1 MDELLVRRWKRYG
14 QHRLYVSL
22 PDGRSVACFDRLTG
36 RLTMLLDE
44 VDRDAV
50 LAVLETHGV
59 SVPKSAVPVGPAEP
73 VGPDGRVGPA
83 VPGGMAVPQGPSGS
97 GVGRSRAER
106 RIAEPAAVNSPAATA
121 HPMDLAA
128 HRPGEAISAKLRELR
143 PGFWRALA
151 DRLLRRARPET
162 ESWRTGL
169 AGEQMVAAE
178 LAPLTARGWRLLHSI
193 PLPRNVDIDHLLI
206 GPGGVFTINTKY
218 HRGRRIW
225 VGDDAVRVGDG
236 FHPYVLKARAE
247 AVRASEALSRACGFG
262 VGVAGV
268 LAFVE
273 AESLTVVPSL
283 TDVLVAHHDDL
294 RQAFDGVAG
303 QWTAQDVELIFSAA
317 RDRCTWPVI

>member
-1 MDELLVRRWKRYG
+1 MDELLVRLWKRYG
-14 QHRLYVSL
+14 QHRLYVNRL
-22 PDGRSVACFDRLTG
+22 DGTSVACFDHLTG
-36 RLTMLLDE
+36 QLTMLADE

-50 LAVLETHGV
+50 LAVLEAHGV
-59 SVPKSAVPVGPAEP
+59 SVSAPAAPVTAVTAVTP
-73 VGPDGRVGPA
+73 VEPDGLA
-83 VPGGMAVPQGPSGS
+83 D
-97 GVGRSRAER
+97 
-106 RIAEPAAVNSPAATA
+106 PAAVNLPAATA

-303 QWTAQDVELIFSAA
+303 QWTADDVELIFSAA
-317 RDRCTWPVI
+317 RDRCTWPVV